1 MSFTLKDIAQIIG
14 ASWEE
19 PPIDNPVIEYLLTDS
34 RRLLFPSATLFF
46 ALPGT
51 TKQGIDF
58 IEALYQKGQQYF
70 VVPVTYHLKE
80 KLKGA
85 IFLKVTDCLQA
96 LQQIAAA
103 QRNKF
108 SYPVIG
114 ITGSN
119 GKTIVK
125 EWLYHLLSNDYN
137 ITRSPRSFNSQ
148 TGVPLSVWQ
157 MNENNNLAI
166 FEAGISLPG
175 EMDRLQ
181 KMINPG
187 IGILTFIGEAHAEGF
202 PGRREKINEK
212 LKLFIASSLLIY
224 NKDQQ
229 EVDDAVKQ
237 FVHEKNKTLETFT
250 WGQMAKADLLISDLN
265 FMEFETVVNAI
276 YKTKNFTFTLPFTDK
291 ASVHNVLTCISV
303 MLYLGYSASIINERV
318 KPLKPI
324 AMRLEQKQGI
334 NNCSIINDSYNTD
347 INSLQVALDF
357 LQQQQQHHKQ
367 TLILSDLLQSG
378 MEEEKLYASIAAI
391 LHKKNLFRFIGIG
404 IQLKKYAS
412 FFHGIP
418 HIHFFDSTEALLA
431 NLPFLHLQNETILLK
446 AARIFQFEKVSRA
459 LEQKMHET
467 YLEIDL
473 NALRH
478 NYKTFKSFTTPS
490 VKMMAMVKAFSYGS
504 GSYEIASLLQ
514 HAGADYL
521 GVAYADEGV
530 ELRKAGI
537 LVPIMVMNTEEAGFD
552 KIIQYNLEPE
562 LYSFNILLAFKNY
575 LLQHGIKSYKVHLKL
590 DTGMHRLGFEA
601 AAIPPLCSHLKDAA
615 CFQVASVFSH
625 LVGSAE
631 MEHDDFTQFQ
641 YESFLQM
648 AREIENVLNYRFI
661 RHIANSAAIKRFP
674 KMQLDM
680 VRLGIGLYGIDRD
693 KVTQSLLK
701 NVTTLKTTISQIR
714 QINKGESIGYSRAA
728 IMPYDGTIATVR
740 IGYADG
746 YPRSL
751 GNGAGKMLVN
761 GQLASVLGSVCMDML
776 MLDVTGIEVA
786 EEDEVIVFGEE
797 LTVTMLANWANTI
810 PYEILTNISQRVR
823 RVYYQE

>member
-1 MSFTLKDIAQIIG
+1 MSFTLKDIATIVG
-14 ASWEE
+14 ASWE
-19 PPIDNPVIEYLLTDS
+19 PQGDNPVIEYLLTDS
-34 RRLLFPSATLFF
+34 RRLLFPTATLFF
-46 ALPGT
+46 ALPGIA
-51 TKQGIDF
+51 KQGVDF
-58 IEALYQKGQQYF
+58 IPSLYQKGQRYF
-70 VVPVTYHLKE
+70 VVPATGELE
-80 KLKGA
+80 ETTGDA

-103 QRNKF
+103 HRNKF

-137 ITRSPRSFNSQ
+137 IIRSPRSFNSQ
-148 TGVPLSVWQ
+148 SGVPLSVWQ
-157 MNENNNLAI
+157 MSSNYNLAI
-166 FEAGISLPG
+166 FEAGISMPG
-175 EMDRLQ
+175 EMERLQ
-181 KMINPG
+181 KIIKPG
-187 IGILTFIGEAHAEGF
+187 IGILTFMGEAHAEGF
-202 PGRREKINEK
+202 TNKYEKINEK
-212 LKLFIASSLLIY
+212 LKLFISSDLLVY
-224 NKDQQ
+224 NIDQQ
-229 EVDDAVKQ
+229 ETDGAVQQ
-237 FVHEKNKTLETFT
+237 FIQEKNNTLKTFT
-250 WGQMAKADLLISDLN
+250 WGQLAQADLYISKLN
-265 FMEFETVVNAI
+265 RLEFETRVKGI
-276 YKTKNFTFTLPFTDK
+276 YRNEEFTCTLPFTDK
-291 ASVHNVLTCISV
+291 ASLHNALTCISV
-303 MLYLGYSASIINERV
+303 MLYLGFSNTTINERV
-318 KPLKPI
+318 KTLKPI

-334 NNCSIINDSYNTD
+334 NNCSIINDSYNAD
-347 INSLQVALDF
+347 INSLNVALDF
-357 LQQQQQHHKQ
+357 LQQQEQHHKQ

-378 MEEEKLYASIAAI
+378 MEEKELYASIAAI
-391 LHKKNLFRFIGIG
+391 LHKKNLYRFIGIG
-404 IQLKKYAS
+404 YQLKKYAS
-412 FFHGIP
+412 FFQGIP
-418 HIHFFDSTEALLA
+418 HVHFFDNTEALLA
-431 NLPFLHLQNETILLK
+431 HLPFLHLQNETILLK
-446 AARIFQFEKVSRA
+446 GARVFQFEKISRA

-478 NYKTFKSFTTPS
+478 NYKTFKSFTSPT
-490 VKMMAMVKAFSYGS
+490 VKIMAMVKAFSYGS

-552 KIIQYNLEPE
+552 KMVQYNLEPE
-562 LYSFNILLAFKNY
+562 LYSFAIFRAFKSY
-575 LLQHGIKSYKVHLKL
+575 LQNAAIKSYKVHLKL

-601 AAIPPLCSHLKDAA
+601 QDIQTLSSLLKETD

-625 LVGSAE
+625 LAGSAE
-631 MEHDDFTQFQ
+631 KEHDDFTQFQ
-641 YESFLQM
+641 FEQYLQM
-648 AREIENVLNYRFI
+648 AREIERALPYCFI

-674 KMQLDM
+674 GMQLDM
-680 VRLGIGLYGIDRD
+680 VRLGIGLYGIDTD
-693 KVTQSLLK
+693 TGTQNLLK

-714 QINKGESIGYSRAA
+714 HIPKGESIGYSRAA
-728 IMPYDGTIATVR
+728 VMPYDATIATVR

-751 GNGAGKMLVN
+751 GNGKGKMLVN
-761 GQLASVLGSVCMDML
+761 GQLAPVAGNVCMDML

-786 EEDEVIVFGEE
+786 EEDEVIVFSEV
-797 LTVTMLANWANTI
+797 LTVTMLAKWANTI